1 MNRANQQAL
10 FQATNQG
17 LLHIRQSEI
26 NYYQSLN
33 VAFGTQAALIG
44 KAISPYCMNKYQYVR
59 MCIGPHVH
67 ISIRPLSM
75 CVRAS
80 PPPAPAT
87 FTSLALAPSPPLTS
101 LCHTITVYSPH
112 PHPLILYLLPYPLG
126 GFTYGIF
133 TQNPVNDEL
142 GYSVEG
148 ILDVYWTVSSLTIA
162 LSVHVV
168 LCTMLMQVL
177 GPGLALNGPIGSVAR
192 ATEGMRI
199 EQKQII
205 VSFVAMMLTFAV
217 STVLSFWVVM
227 SFAGALSSTAC
238 FVVASYYWWK
248 YCERIWL

>member
-33 VAFGTQAALIG
+33 VAFGTQAALI
-44 KAISPYCMNKYQYVR
+44 
-59 MCIGPHVH
+59 
-67 ISIRPLSM
+67 
-75 CVRAS
+75 
-80 PPPAPAT
+80 
-87 FTSLALAPSPPLTS
+87 
-101 LCHTITVYSPH
+101 
-112 PHPLILYLLPYPLG
+112 G

-248 YCERIWL
+248 YCERIWLRFYWDESAEGGWKDADGASIEDPDDVDPATRGINRNNSGGNGYGVGHAGKGGNGGSGLENGDFRPQRRMSEQ

>member
-33 VAFGTQAALIG
+33 VAFGTQAALI
-44 KAISPYCMNKYQYVR
+44 
-59 MCIGPHVH
+59 
-67 ISIRPLSM
+67 
-75 CVRAS
+75 
-80 PPPAPAT
+80 
-87 FTSLALAPSPPLTS
+87 
-101 LCHTITVYSPH
+101 
-112 PHPLILYLLPYPLG
+112 G